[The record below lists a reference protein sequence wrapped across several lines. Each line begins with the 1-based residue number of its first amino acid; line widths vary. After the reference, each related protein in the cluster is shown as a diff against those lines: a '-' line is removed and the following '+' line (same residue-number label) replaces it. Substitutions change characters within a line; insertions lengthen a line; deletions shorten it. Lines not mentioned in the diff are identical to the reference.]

1 MNTIR
6 NAKQMGMILLTVLAV
21 AFFATNLSAQQPAPV
36 SKGEFSLTNPV
47 HWGKTVLPPGTYSF
61 RVAADGPTSIITV
74 RGNKQGAFVMTVA
87 TMPCNSCTTS
97 ELVIINRKGE
107 RTVQMLRLAQAGAIL
122 YYGPRREVDEA
133 LAQAPEATERVGVV
147 VAAK

>member
-21 AFFATNLSAQQPAPV
+21 AFFASSVSAQQPAPV

>member
-6 NAKQMGMILLTVLAV
+6 SAKQMGMILLILLAV
-21 AFFATNLSAQQPAPV
+21 AFFASNLSAQQPAPV
-36 SKGEFSLTNPV
+36 SQGEFSLTNAV

-61 RVAADGPTSIITV
+61 RVTAQGPFSIITV
-74 RGNKQGAFVMTVA
+74 RGNKQSAFVMTVA
-87 TMPCNSCTTS
+87 TSPCSSCTTS
-97 ELVIINRKGE
+97 ELVIINRKGQ
-107 RTVQMLRLAQAGAIL
+107 RTVQMLRLTQAGAVL

-133 LAQAPEATERVGVV
+133 LTLAPEATEHVGVT